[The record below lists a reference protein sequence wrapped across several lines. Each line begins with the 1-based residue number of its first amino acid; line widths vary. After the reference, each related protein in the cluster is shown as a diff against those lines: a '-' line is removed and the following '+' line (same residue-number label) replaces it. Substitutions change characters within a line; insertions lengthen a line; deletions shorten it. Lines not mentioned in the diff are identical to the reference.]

1 MAFYR
6 KQDEAEK
13 LEAELQVAMAELHH
27 QLVIREGADADLVAC
42 LQKVREFAKEVE
54 TMRIELTELKA
65 AAEPVADMFEIRRPG
80 AEIRPLA
87 TRLKETPSKVRA
99 YLMTLRKTI
108 PQQVLAYLKSF
119 FPRAN
124 LAVVADGAAADC
136 SDEKL
141 EELMKEMEPV
151 AASLADKISLK

>member
-1 MAFYR
+1 
-6 KQDEAEK
+6 
-13 LEAELQVAMAELHH
+13 MAELHH
-27 QLVIREGADADLVAC
+27 QLEIREGADADLVTC
-42 LQKVREFAKEVE
+42 LQSVRDLGEQFVS
-54 TMRIELTELKA
+54 MRDELTELKA

-87 TRLKETPSKVRA
+87 TRLRETPSRVRA
-99 YLMTLRKTI
+99 YLMKLRKTI

-124 LAVVADGAAADC
+124 LAAVADGAAADC